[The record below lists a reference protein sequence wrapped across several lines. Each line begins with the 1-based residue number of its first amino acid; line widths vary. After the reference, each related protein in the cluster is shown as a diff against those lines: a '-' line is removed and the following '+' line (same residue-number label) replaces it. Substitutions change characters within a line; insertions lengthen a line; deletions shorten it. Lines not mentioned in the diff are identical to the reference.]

1 MDDESPLDGVEDTV
15 LPPLPSK
22 PREGTADDATQDED
36 SPVETSTRE
45 RKDGTPPAG
54 AAKERKVIVVPSESV
69 QVIDSEHADPGL
81 KTAIATA
88 IPAKEISDHDRL
100 FYLARTSCFK
110 EISTMPQWKE
120 DPHMILT
127 ARDDEG
133 HSLLHWAALVDDFNF
148 IEAFCNLPDFDTL
161 VGPDPKASNLQTPLM
176 WAIIKGN
183 LRSMASLYARGA
195 SLAAADSLK

>member
-1 MDDESPLDGVEDTV
+1 MDDESPLDSIEDTV

-22 PREGTADDATQDED
+22 PREGTADDAAQRED
-36 SPVETSTRE
+36 SSVETSTRE
-45 RKDGTPPAG
+45 KKEDGTPAAG
-54 AAKERKVIVVPSESV
+54 APKDKVIVVPSESV

-88 IPAKEISDHDRL
+88 VPAKEISDHDRL

-133 HSLLHWAALVDDFNF
+133 HSLLHWAAL
-148 IEAFCNLPDFDTL
+148 
-161 VGPDPKASNLQTPLM
+161 
-176 WAIIKGN
+176 
-183 LRSMASLYARGA
+183 
-195 SLAAADSLK
+195 